1 MEAAAEG
8 PREAE
13 AAMEE
18 LSDEQM
24 KEAEQEVIRRQIEA
38 TEAQLETLE
47 GMEGEEG
54 DMLDEATMQALK
66 VTSLLK
72 FKNEPARDEPPALIL
87 SLPSK

>member
-54 DMLDEATMQALK
+54 HMLDEATMQALK
-66 VTSLLK
+66 VTSLVK
-72 FKNEPARDEPPALIL
+72 FKNKPARDEPPALIL